1 MSGNGGST
9 GGSNGAGGGSGLLI
23 AIACTPLLAAIAVLL
38 FIGGASPSSAA
49 VPAGCAGAGT
59 AQTVGSVHMDANQ
72 MANAQTI
79 VSVVAGRRL
88 PVRAAIIAVTTAYSE
103 SKLVNSPAETDDDS
117 EGLFQQRISIYT
129 KAVADDPVRST
140 NAVLDRLVNVPDWQ
154 TIPVGDAAQAV
165 QISLPG
171 ADFYTP
177 NEPLASALVGQLWPA
192 AAAAAG
198 PAPAPTAGTPDPN
211 GSTAGQPVA
220 ICAGGG
226 GGGVPLT
233 GGHGNNVAGTT
244 TIPAGFITAGTPKG
258 IGAAKYAL
266 QQLGKPYVF
275 AAAGP
280 DAFDC
285 SGLTM
290 AAWATQGVPLPHY
303 TAGPA
308 TPDWQVS
315 RGTPEPVD
323 LSQAQAGDLVF
334 IPGVDGTMAEPG
346 HVGIM
351 VGYVPGPGGT
361 TRDLFIEQA
370 PGYANLP
377 VELTEATNWLGQIS
391 AVRHLG

>member
-1 MSGNGGST
+1 MADQTSSTAGTALVAVAVLPALAMSMVLLVLG
-9 GGSNGAGGGSGLLI
+9 GAG
-23 AIACTPLLAAIAVLL
+23 AQAA
-38 FIGGASPSSAA
+38 P

-59 AQTVGSVHMDANQ
+59 GQTVGNVKLDANQ
-72 MANAQTI
+72 MGNAQTI
-79 VSVVAGRRL
+79 VSVVAGRHL
-88 PVRAAIIAVTTAYSE
+88 PVQAAIIAVTTAYSE
-103 SKLVNSPAETDDDS
+103 SKLVNSPAETDHNS
-117 EGLFQQRISIYT
+117 EGLFQQRVSIYT
-129 KAVADDPVRST
+129 KPVADDPVKTT
-140 NAVLDRLVNVPDWQ
+140 NALLDRLVNVPDWQ
-154 TIPVGDAAQAV
+154 AIPVGDAAQAV
-165 QISLPG
+165 QISQPG

-177 NEPLASALVGQLWPA
+177 NEPLAAGLVGQLWPA
-192 AAAAAG
+192 AAAAAS
-198 PAPAPTAGTPDPN
+198 PAPAATAGTPDPN
-211 GSTAGQPVA
+211 GGAAGQPVA
-220 ICAGGG
+220 ICAGG

-258 IGAAKYAL
+258 IGAAKFAL

-308 TPDWQVS
+308 TPDWQVT

-334 IPGVDGTMAEPG
+334 IPGADGTMAEPG
-346 HVGIM
+346 HVGLV
-351 VGYVPGPGGT
+351 VGYVPGPGGK
-361 TRDLFIEQA
+361 TRDLYIEQA

-377 VELTEATNWLGQIS
+377 VELTEATNWLGQIA